1 MYQRRM
7 VNFQGKGMMKTYW
20 IFNRWED
27 TESLH
32 EEEKE
37 DLNIPGELMNY
48 SDVRLCGNSGTFVDS
63 SDIAN
68 SSDRRI
74 GVWREEDVFVAGS
87 GAGDSNSSRKTHQ
100 VQSGGIHQC

>member
-1 MYQRRM
+1 
-7 VNFQGKGMMKTYW
+7 MMKTYW

-27 TESLH
+27 AESVH
-32 EEEKE
+32 EQDKEEK
-37 DLNIPGELMNY
+37 NIPGELMNY
-48 SDVRLCGNSGTFVDS
+48 SDVRLCGNSSTFVDA
-63 SDIAN
+63 SDMAN

-87 GAGDSNSSRKTHQ
+87 GAMDSQGKRHQ

>member
-1 MYQRRM
+1 
-7 VNFQGKGMMKTYW
+7 
-20 IFNRWED
+20 
-27 TESLH
+27 
-32 EEEKE
+32 
-37 DLNIPGELMNY
+37 MNY
-48 SDVRLCGNSGTFVDS
+48 SDVRLCGNSGTFVDA

-87 GAGDSNSSRKTHQ
+87 GAVDNSPKKGHP